1 MDDIVLHDIDNN
13 TLKFNINDYF
23 NMGGFGNIY
32 KLDSN
37 KCFKYFY
44 IPFKYDIEAF
54 KKIMSLELDNFYKI
68 YTLLYDQK
76 NDFKGY
82 IMKYYE
88 HMDIDIM
95 TIPIDYVLDNF
106 NILYKSFNKISDN
119 YIYVCDVDERNVVI
133 DGNKIIMIDID
144 LYYLSSKLYKD
155 DIIKHNNVALYTLFS
170 RLLYTSLGKNH
181 LSLNNDK
188 MIIDNLF
195 SLDNGVNSISKKLKK
210 YKYPIDYV
218 IAKRK
223 EF

>member
-32 KLDSN
+32 KLDNN

-44 IPFKYDIEAF
+44 IPFKYDIEAI
-54 KKIMSLELDNFYKI
+54 KKIMSLELENFYKI

-95 TIPIDYVLDNF
+95 TMPIDYLLDNF
-106 NILYKSFNKISDN
+106 SILYNSFKKISDN
-119 YIYVCDVDERNVVI
+119 YIYVCDEVTLIKNECYITI
-133 DGNKIIMIDID
+133 DAIKIKKRLNIFNNKI
-144 LYYLSSKLYKD
+144 YR
-155 DIIKHNNVALYTLFS
+155 NNMSNKAT
-170 RLLYTSLGKNH
+170 
-181 LSLNNDK
+181 
-188 MIIDNLF
+188 
-195 SLDNGVNSISKKLKK
+195 
-210 YKYPIDYV
+210 
-218 IAKRK
+218 
-223 EF
+223 